1 MGIFSQ
7 NVYAVLSRDVINALL
22 SVKLSGLKMGQC
34 NWFNICFM
42 FVSSS
47 KFIWFILF
55 VWYLFRIF
63 FSLYIYSILTIFFIF
78 DSSCICIVFFF
89 LNILQYMF
97 FLCVHCLF
105 PPVYL
110 LWCPVIMFRFWVQTL
125 NSYLFSQLR
134 LIFVL
139 LIPFAICL
147 ASVAQ
152 RATRMKRKVT
162 RRVQIRCIWYLSRE
176 PW

>member
-7 NVYAVLSRDVINALL
+7 NVYAVINALL

-78 DSSCICIVFFF
+78 DSSCICIGFFKIFCKICFSYVFIVSF
-89 LNILQYMF
+89 LLYIYSGAQLS
-97 FLCVHCLF
+97 CLGF
-105 PPVYL
+105 ECN
-110 LWCPVIMFRFWVQTL
+110 LWIH
-125 NSYLFSQLR
+125 
-134 LIFVL
+134 
-139 LIPFAICL
+139 ICFHN
-147 ASVAQ
+147 
-152 RATRMKRKVT
+152 
-162 RRVQIRCIWYLSRE
+162 CGWYLCCWFPLLFVWHLLPKELQGWNGKWQGGFR
-176 PW
+176 